1 MRREFERASCVVLP
15 KFLDSALLAVVQEQ
29 VACGLFSAVDQE
41 GFGRDFPMRDN
52 PTSQVLN
59 FLFNDPCLLSAIR
72 TLTGCRAIRSFG
84 GSVRRAIAGAGNSLS
99 WHSDAFRGRLVA
111 ITLNLGTEPYRGGF
125 LQIRDQSS
133 KRIIREVAN
142 TGSGDAVVFRIS
154 KSLEHR
160 NSRILG
166 KVAKTAFSG
175 WFLETDAYGDAFE
188 MRHAQLE
195 AHSSDDARGLTRF
208 HSSERVTA
216 STRIAIPADI
226 VWRRIGDGMVVV
238 KASDGLCYRLD
249 PVVWSPLNLQ
259 QPPPSIAPS
268 AALRVHEVL
277 ELAIS
282 CTRGG
287 RNRPPKFFQ
296 AAAAASDTSP
306 VIFTG
311 EAAESRS
318 DSAVRVPD
326 PSHVISASGGWRPF
340 FPIAPLCITNSF
352 SRARGRPRIHN
363 LSPGWAHFER
373 ASE

>member
-15 KFLDSALLAVVQEQ
+15 NFLDSALLAVVEEQ

-59 FLFNDPCLLSAIR
+59 FLFNDPRFLSAIR

-216 STRIAIPADI
+216 STRVAIPADT

-249 PVVWSPLNLQ
+249 PVGSRIWELAAKRVMPHTIVTR
-259 QPPPSIAPS
+259 IAKEYSAPRKTIERDVIALLTELAANHLVTVEPS
-268 AALRVHEVL
+268 AAARQYRVERSI
-277 ELAIS
+277 A
-282 CTRGG
+282 
-287 RNRPPKFFQ
+287 RP
-296 AAAAASDTSP
+296 
-306 VIFTG
+306 
-311 EAAESRS
+311 
-318 DSAVRVPD
+318 
-326 PSHVISASGGWRPF
+326 
-340 FPIAPLCITNSF
+340 
-352 SRARGRPRIHN
+352 
-363 LSPGWAHFER
+363 
-373 ASE
+373 